1 MWSSGL
7 VTIIPT
13 PQRIGDCAS
22 NPNVQPIQR
31 EPLTCEIH
39 WIQRAWM
46 AKSILGPYTTGKRSA
61 DVS

>member
-22 NPNVQPIQR
+22 NPNV
-31 EPLTCEIH
+31 
-39 WIQRAWM
+39 
-46 AKSILGPYTTGKRSA
+46 SA
-61 DVS
+61 NR